1 MLTGDSEGIGL
12 AARLAEAGTGQAAA
26 TFVPARRLSG
36 SLPSTPAPNVV
47 GRIEELLEV
56 VVDPTGGVARMT
68 PLRAS
73 PLPADPVVP
82 AVGNWRFFPAVDR
95 GVPVSSR
102 VLVTAIIRPPQL
114 DDSPTLGDPPVD
126 LARPS
131 DEIPF
136 PVATVSPRYPPLA
149 IGEGIVLVEVL
160 VDVDGGVRETRIIEG
175 APAFGQA
182 SLEAARQWSFRP
194 ARWNGL
200 PVQAY
205 AYLVFGFRQPVVAG
219 RRPGLPTTR

>member
-1 MLTGDSEGIGL
+1 MPGGGTALIGI
-12 AARLAEAGTGQAAA
+12 AARHAEGSSGQAAA
-26 TFVPARRLSG
+26 TFVPARRLGG
-36 SLPSTPAPNVV
+36 SLPSTPPTNVV
-47 GRIEELLEV
+47 GRIEEMLEV
-56 VVDPTGGVARMT
+56 VVDATGRVARIM

-73 PLPADPVVP
+73 PLPRNLLAP
-82 AVGNWRFFPAVDR
+82 AAANWRFSPAADR
-95 GVPVSSR
+95 GLAVSSR
-102 VLVTAIIRPPQL
+102 VLVAAIIRPPQL

-131 DEIPF
+131 DEIPL
-136 PVATVSPRYPPLA
+136 PVVTVSPRYPPLA
-149 IGEGIVLVEVL
+149 LGDGVVLVEVL
-160 VDVDGGVRETRIIEG
+160 VDVDGGVRETRVIEG

-194 ARWNGL
+194 ARGTGA

-219 RRPGLPTTR
+219 RRSGPPATR